1 MIGPGSDKNELYV
14 SAKKNTIMPWS
25 LCIIFTLFN
34 IHYFCVILVQIK
46 YYPVIQPN
54 KVIRCCSCTNWELIE
69 IWLDSITEEWRR
81 VRHQIRLWDLTIGLS
96 FSLSLTS
103 HRSISLSLSQGDF
116 TTGPFSSFFLFYAC
130 LYLHQI
136 RLCPTGI

>member
-1 MIGPGSDKNELYV
+1 MKFDLILLQRSGGGYGTKSDFVPRGFNNRTFFFFILNLTSVFIFVPGRFHSRAFFFFIASFHAFLY
-14 SAKKNTIMPWS
+14 
-25 LCIIFTLFN
+25 L
-34 IHYFCVILVQIK
+34 
-46 YYPVIQPN
+46 
-54 KVIRCCSCTNWELIE
+54 
-69 IWLDSITEEWRR
+69 
-81 VRHQIRLWDLTIGLS
+81 HQIRLWDLTIGLS

-130 LYLHQI
+130 FYLHQI